1 MKPFKI
7 RSHFTFLFILFLL
20 QGLLSCNPGGDQ
32 YAGGGIGGTG
42 VISTGTVTEIG
53 SVWVNGIEFDTRE
66 ANIYANGTL
75 KGRGDGAVASSI
87 RPGQVVRVNGSLSGD
102 GSGHAE
108 AVYYFSILSG
118 PIREINQVGKYD
130 FILNILGQDVIANE
144 ETQLQGATLELLE
157 PGNLMDISGFID
169 DQGNIQASF
178 MEKKA
183 DAPNPDDRLFISGV
197 IGDLNENNKTFMI
210 NTFPVHYENTS
221 LGGPLQEGLENGMWI
236 QGSGQL
242 ESDGEAFLAETL
254 NPLDRLEND
263 QGNQV
268 AIEGVIRT
276 DLLENRFF
284 VEGYAIEVNS
294 ETLFENGEREEI
306 LAGSR
311 IEAEG
316 RFSGGVLVAARIK
329 FIFGFKFQ
337 AEIIEIDPVNQ
348 TLKLEGLE
356 EVSLEINSL
365 TRFRGQAKSF
375 EELGVGDQVM
385 IRGRF
390 VEENTLV
397 AAQIVKKP

>member
-1 MKPFKI
+1 
-7 RSHFTFLFILFLL
+7 
-20 QGLLSCNPGGDQ
+20 
-32 YAGGGIGGTG
+32 
-42 VISTGTVTEIG
+42 
-53 SVWVNGIEFDTRE
+53 
-66 ANIYANGTL
+66 
-75 KGRGDGAVASSI
+75 SS
-87 RPGQVVRVNGSLSGD
+87 D
-102 GSGHAE
+102 GSGYAE
-108 AVYYFSILSG
+108 EVYYFSILSG
-118 PIREINQVGKYD
+118 PIQEINRVGKYD

-178 MEKKA
+178 LEKKA
-183 DAPNPDDRLFISGV
+183 DAPNPADRLFISGV
-197 IGDLNENNKTFMI
+197 IRDLNENDKTFMI
-210 NTFPVHYENTS
+210 NTFPVHYENTN
-221 LGGPLQEGLENGMWI
+221 LGGTLQEGLENGMWI

-242 ESDGEAFLAETL
+242 ESGGKAFLAETL
-254 NPLDRLEND
+254 NPFDRLEND

-268 AIEGVIRT
+268 AIEGMIRT

-311 IEAEG
+311 IEADG
-316 RFSGGVLVAARIK
+316 RFLGGVLVAARIK
-329 FIFGFKFQ
+329 FISGFKFQ

-348 TLKLEGLE
+348 ILKLEGLE
-356 EVSLEINSL
+356 EVSLEVNSL

-397 AAQIVKKP
+397 TAQIVKKP